1 MAMRKRG
8 KRRTREEAKRLPSRL
23 DQVPRRDPA
32 ADRALFEQALERLG
46 IDDIEKEPS
55 DAAQRVEPER
65 QARFAKRVT
74 RGEVEPAAAVDLHGL
89 DRDQASARLRRF
101 LSTAAGETVLVI
113 HGRGAG
119 IVRAAALAELDRHP
133 RVAEHLTAPRH
144 LGGEG
149 ARLVRLR
156 RDLAPAPSSAPKN
169 IS

>member
-1 MAMRKRG
+1 MAKRKRDNPSS
-8 KRRTREEAKRLPSRL
+8 RELPERP
-23 DQVPRRDPA
+23 VPRRDHA

-46 IDDIEKEPS
+46 ADGVDKEGPDS
-55 DAAQRVEPER
+55 ARRLEPER
-65 QARFAKRVT
+65 QARFAKRV
-74 RGEVEPAAAVDLHGL
+74 AACDSSPRRSVDLHGL
-89 DRDQASARLRRF
+89 DRDQAAALLRRF

-133 RVAEHLTAPRH
+133 RVAEHLPAPRH

-156 RDLAPAPSSAPKN
+156 LQTGAKS
-169 IS
+169 

>member
-1 MAMRKRG
+1 MRKRG
-8 KRRTREEAKRLPSRL
+8 QRTSGKESEQSSSRR
-23 DQVPRRDPA
+23 DQGPRRDHA

-46 IDDIEKEPS
+46 ADDIDKERP
-55 DAAQRVEPER
+55 DAGERLEPER

-74 RGEVEPAAAVDLHGL
+74 RGEIEPAAALDLHGL
-89 DRDQASARLRRF
+89 DRDQAASRLRRF
-101 LSTAAGETVLVI
+101 LSSAAGEVVLVI

-133 RVAEHLTAPRH
+133 RVAEHVTAPRH

-156 RDLAPAPSSAPKN
+156 LAGR
-169 IS
+169 